1 MPEGIRC
8 SCHISLILILVSLL
22 LWLLGS
28 RVSRSL
34 RRPVSFEDTSNHNGD
49 TRNQWTTGRTV
60 FNSPLQEE
68 SCRPAVRYHV
78 KLLLPFL
85 LLLADSK
92 ESKSLMADRRTL
104 RDPGQNLYHH
114 LRHRPNLRYSS
125 LIHRCWSCSRSC
137 LKCYE
142 DKYYNRLNVLPVD
155 IIRTHLPQ
163 SGLLPRVLV
172 PANST
177 PWGSTHQQ
185 SPRPRWHWVLR

>member
-1 MPEGIRC
+1 MDKEDLIFK
-8 SCHISLILILVSLL
+8 SCNHDARGYPLLVSHLVNPHTCFVAPL
-22 LWLLGS
+22 TF
-28 RVSRSL
+28 RFTRSL

-125 LIHRCWSCSRSC
+125 LIHRC
-137 LKCYE
+137 
-142 DKYYNRLNVLPVD
+142 
-155 IIRTHLPQ
+155 
-163 SGLLPRVLV
+163 
-172 PANST
+172 
-177 PWGSTHQQ
+177 
-185 SPRPRWHWVLR
+185 

>member
-1 MPEGIRC
+1 MPEVIRC

-34 RRPVSFEDTSNHNGD
+34 RRPVSLEDTSNHNGD

-114 LRHRPNLRYSS
+114 LRHRPNPRYSS

-137 LKCYE
+137 LECYE
-142 DKYYNRLNVLPVD
+142 DKYYNHFG
-155 IIRTHLPQ
+155 RTFYHWH
-163 SGLLPRVLV
+163 
-172 PANST
+172 NSNPFTAIWLAATCSSPSEFHTMRIHT
-177 PWGSTHQQ
+177 PTES
-185 SPRPRWHWVLR
+185 